1 MSIATNLQEVQKQL
15 PARVKLLAV
24 SKFHPVETLQK
35 AYDAGQRLFGESRVQ
50 EMAQKYE
57 LLPKDIKWHFIG
69 HLQTNKIK
77 YIIPFVDMI
86 HGVDSFYL
94 LSEINKY
101 AIKAGRTVDCLLQL
115 HVARE
120 ETKYGFTPDECR
132 SMLKEGEWRNL
143 SSVRIV
149 GVMAM
154 ASNTDDT
161 ALITGEFHSVSK
173 FFQEIKEHYFA
184 GLPYFCEVSMGMSHD
199 FPIAVEQGS
208 TLVRV
213 GTMIFGE
220 REY

>member
-1 MSIATNLQEVQKQL
+1 
-15 PARVKLLAV
+15 
-24 SKFHPVETLQK
+24 
-35 AYDAGQRLFGESRVQ
+35 
-50 EMAQKYE
+50 
-57 LLPKDIKWHFIG
+57 
-69 HLQTNKIK
+69 
-77 YIIPFVDMI
+77 MI

-101 AIKAGRTVDCLLQL
+101 ATKAGRTVDCLLQL

-120 ETKYGFTPDECR
+120 ETKYGFTPDECC
-132 SMLKEGEWRNL
+132 SMLEEGEWRHL

-161 ALITGEFHSVSK
+161 DLIAGEFRSVSK

-184 GLPYFCEVSMGMSHD
+184 DLPYFCEVSMGMSHD
-199 FPIAVEQGS
+199 FPIAIEQGS